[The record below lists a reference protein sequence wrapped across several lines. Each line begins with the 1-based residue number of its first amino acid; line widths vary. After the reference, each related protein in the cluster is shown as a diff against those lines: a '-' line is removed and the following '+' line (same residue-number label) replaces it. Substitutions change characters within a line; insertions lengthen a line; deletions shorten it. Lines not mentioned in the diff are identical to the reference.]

1 MRLQPMLLSVNYS
14 SRRQR
19 DHMQQKEQRSTS
31 CSFRMASCC
40 WSRSHSRRARSS
52 AAPVT
57 PRASASSV
65 AVPAASLW
73 PLMRQSCACCSQHV
87 PASASSP
94 ASTASCRR
102 SARIGSCSHTVPL
115 PLQISLVSLCSSCQS
130 KKSLDA
136 SSARS
141 VSIHHKWKTYSR
153 HAIGGPKQI
162 YRNRLLK
169 PVGINSGALSE
180 DQEPYNSTKSRHVRA
195 EHTWVAREDWVM
207 RRRSSQ
213 RRTRWRSMGPR
224 EPRAAT

>member
-1 MRLQPMLLSVNYS
+1 VRLQPMLLSVNYS

-19 DHMQQKEQRSTS
+19 DHMQQQKQRSTS

-73 PLMRQSCACCSQHV
+73 PPAARQFLYFFRCHSCHFA
-87 PASASSP
+87 PLAN
-94 ASTASCRR
+94 
-102 SARIGSCSHTVPL
+102 ARNPWLHPL
-115 PLQISLVSLCSSCQS
+115 PDLC
-130 KKSLDA
+130 LFTA
-136 SSARS
+136 NG
-141 VSIHHKWKTYSR
+141 TYSR
-153 HAIGGPKQI
+153 QALKNSGPKQI
-162 YRNRLLK
+162 YRNRLLN

-180 DQEPYNSTKSRHVRA
+180 DQEPYNSTKSRHVRV

-224 EPRAAT
+224 DPRAAT